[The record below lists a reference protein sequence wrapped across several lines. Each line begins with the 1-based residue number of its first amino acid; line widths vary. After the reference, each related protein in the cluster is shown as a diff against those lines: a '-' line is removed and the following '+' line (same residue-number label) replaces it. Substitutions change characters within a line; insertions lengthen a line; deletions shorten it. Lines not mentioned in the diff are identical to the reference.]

1 MFPRLRTYMTLVRAC
16 PNNLTIIWI
25 CHPFRL
31 VIRCHCQPPPSLK
44 APYRFHT
51 KYHRN
56 WEEDYA
62 LECASYKVLAQA
74 KENKIIRSGFYLLG
88 EQTLLCRVNA
98 RGLGHSRRNNGSLK
112 PEAEGLLFSW
122 NNPGPKAFLTFKNN
136 FLYHVSG
143 WVGR

>member
-1 MFPRLRTYMTLVRAC
+1 
-16 PNNLTIIWI
+16 
-25 CHPFRL
+25 
-31 VIRCHCQPPPSLK
+31 
-44 APYRFHT
+44 
-51 KYHRN
+51 
-56 WEEDYA
+56 

-136 FLYHVSG
+136 FFYHVSG
-143 WVGR
+143 WVGNYPGNLRVSPPGIGDALLAKIVGKICQNM